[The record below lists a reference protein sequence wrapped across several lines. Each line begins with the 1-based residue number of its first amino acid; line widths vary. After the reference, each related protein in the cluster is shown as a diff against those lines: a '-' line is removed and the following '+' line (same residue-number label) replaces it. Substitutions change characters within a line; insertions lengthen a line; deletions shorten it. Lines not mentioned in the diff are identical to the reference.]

1 MAARRRTVVM
11 NASQIDEG
19 NRQSAYE
26 LDPAQRRY
34 YLNGGRDG
42 KGTEILISRG
52 QAFGDMALLMN
63 YQRAANVR
71 AVTHVEMCVLSR
83 EKFQTVLAKYPEDRR
98 RVVVDMLTSY
108 MQSYEVSKSHCPLL
122 ELVRKVYS
130 QSDSKGMRTSW
141 WAFSA
146 GTPTLTIRQAAERIY
161 TAINKESNDP
171 TLKFGV
177 GANIRDK
184 LLELRERRRKKR
196 DQTQPKKS
204 EI

>member
-108 MQSYEVSKSHCPLL
+108 MQSYEVPEAIAKACAQAGGPSPL
-122 ELVRKVYS
+122 VP
-130 QSDSKGMRTSW
+130 
-141 WAFSA
+141 
-146 GTPTLTIRQAAERIY
+146 PTLTVRQAAERIY